1 MKKDNNRDQDDEGKE
16 GKVEKKSY
24 KAKKRDMLA
33 QMRLKET
40 NMLKELGKD
49 AITSKND
56 EIIEK

>member
-1 MKKDNNRDQDDEGKE
+1 MKKDNNTDQDDGGKE
-16 GKVEKKSY
+16 DKVEKKSY

>member
-1 MKKDNNRDQDDEGKE
+1 
-16 GKVEKKSY
+16 
-24 KAKKRDMLA
+24 MLA

-40 NMLKELGKD
+40 NLLKELGKD